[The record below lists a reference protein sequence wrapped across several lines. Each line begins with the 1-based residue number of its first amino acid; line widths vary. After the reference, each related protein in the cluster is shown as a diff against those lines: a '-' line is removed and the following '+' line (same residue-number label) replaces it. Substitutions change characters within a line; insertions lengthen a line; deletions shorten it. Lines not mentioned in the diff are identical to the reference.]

1 MCVID
6 FISLEKR
13 RHAERRAVR
22 IDHNSQDLF
31 FPDPLGMGD
40 LLKLARIPPPRAR
53 FCCDSACFSASE
65 SAFRQVVAKHDG
77 VFGADK
83 FLKFL
88 QYALRASETPIL
100 RRSGRQ
106 GRRALGGVFRSD
118 SVAHSSPPSFDI
130 YAGAALSRGGAP
142 EMSQAMSKLAS
153 TISTGEHGYTNCR
166 CFSLQ
171 NVGVLSGRTASHF
184 CGGCFGLPSEI
195 DNLLNGTL

>member
-1 MCVID
+1 MPKGEHSV
-6 FISLEKR
+6 
-13 RHAERRAVR
+13 
-22 IDHNSQDLF
+22 DHTSQDFRTHDGRPPKAGTYSATSRSILLR
-31 FPDPLGMGD
+31 LGG
-40 LLKLARIPPPRAR
+40 
-53 FCCDSACFSASE
+53 FSASE

-153 TISTGEHGYTNCR
+153 TISTGEHGYTRCR

-171 NVGVLSGRTASHF
+171 NVGVFSGRTASHF